1 LSQELKTRGIN
12 PSFHASLLRIHI
24 PNDDRRFPG
33 RQVHQLPGFG
43 AVPSEWAVDR
53 ILSHSGQGRDAMFE
67 VKWKSGDVTWLQY
80 AEVKHLEAMGICL
93 AAVQVLIQ
101 NGSAPQPGCI
111 FNVSVSNKRLSQ
123 INSPWRA
130 RQGAATCSSSFHMSN
145 DRRYSAQDAIAWEA
159 YDDATIAFV
168 KGEKGHPGPAPPGYK
183 ESYMLRHPKA
193 PLPVSVG
200 RAPQLRIIPMLK
212 TAQLRCSNQI
222 IMACACRTTR
232 SVPSFITTRW
242 STISSG
248 K

>member
-1 LSQELKTRGIN
+1 MHPCCVSIYQMMTDGSRADRYISCLDSALCQVNGLSTVSYRTADK
-12 PSFHASLLRIHI
+12 
-24 PNDDRRFPG
+24 
-33 RQVHQLPGFG
+33 
-43 AVPSEWAVDR
+43 
-53 ILSHSGQGRDAMFE
+53 DAMPC
-67 VKWKSGDVTWLQY
+67 SRSNGS
-80 AEVKHLEAMGICL
+80 LEAMGICL